1 MNLPFSQFFDKKETE
16 RTYFAEK
23 MFAALHFSVEEVEAV
38 AAINYS
44 PLNYMFLTSYFQRL
58 KTEKFTPKIHT
69 IRQDEK
75 NLWKGNKP
83 IHPVYFNRTPRRF
96 QFLPTFDCTG
106 TQEISIYP
114 SFGVIEINGRALT
127 TEETALLIKND
138 GFDSETQFWAMFKT
152 SFSGKIIHFTDFKY
166 NW

>member
-96 QFLPTFDCTG
+96 QFIPTFDCTG
-106 TQEISIYP
+106 VQEISIFP
-114 SFGVIEINGRALT
+114 AFKLIHIDSRALS
-127 TEETALLIKND
+127 TEENALLIKND

>member
-96 QFLPTFDCTG
+96 QFIPTFDCTG
-106 TQEISIYP
+106 VQEISIFP
-114 SFGVIEINGRALT
+114 AFKLIHIDSRALS
-127 TEETALLIKND
+127 TEENALLIKND

-166 NW
+166 DW

>member
-1 MNLPFSQFFDKKETE
+1 MNLPFNQFFDKQETQ

-38 AAINYS
+38 ASKKYS
-44 PLNYMFLTSYFQRL
+44 PLNYMLLTSYFQRL
-58 KTEKFTPKIHT
+58 KTEKFVPKIHT
-69 IRQDEK
+69 LRQDEK
-75 NLWKGNKP
+75 NIWKGNKP

-138 GFDSETQFWAMFKT
+138 GFDNEEQFWAMFTT
-152 SFSGKIIHFTDFKY
+152 SFWGKIIHFTDFKY
-166 NW
+166 DW